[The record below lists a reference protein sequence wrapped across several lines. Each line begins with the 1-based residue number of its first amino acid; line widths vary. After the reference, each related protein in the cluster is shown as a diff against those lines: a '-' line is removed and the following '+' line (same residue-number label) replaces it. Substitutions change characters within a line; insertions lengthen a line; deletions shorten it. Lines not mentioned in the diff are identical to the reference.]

1 MSHVACLIPRAS
13 PLISISLLS
22 GREWIRVPAIAYS
35 GHAITNMICNSS
47 AQIYSSRAKIY
58 SSCTQICTFR
68 YQICILRVQICIP
81 RIQICTPHDQICTP
95 RDRICIPRDQ
105 ICTQRDQICIPRIQI
120 YALRA
125 QICPPRDQICIP
137 RIQICTPRD
146 QICIPHI
153 QICALRA
160 QICIPHDQICTFRTQ
175 IHSSRAR
182 ICHRAALLVPTH
194 SSIISGICSDA
205 NSSTLS
211 PASPIT
217 SLPPPPPPPS
227 PTFRSSLP
235 PPILPAAG
243 SAAAPA
249 AGPAAAPAARPAAAP
264 AAGLAAAP
272 AAGPAA
278 ALAAGPVAAPVA
290 GPAAPPAAVPSPHPP
305 PALVSTHPR
314 GGIQPVAPTAPTGP
328 VPTHPGVDPSP
339 PGDPPTFAP
348 NVNDPQSSETAI
360 RTYRTNLQEHLRQE
374 LRYEDEKRIYDDA
387 AARYSK
393 YQEDLNTYI
402 ADLADYTTKI
412 TAWRVAD
419 QRALA
424 ILLATVPS
432 SLKRELSPTSSS
444 HLWRLL
450 IDLFDRQDVATLYAL
465 IKEFGTLS
473 MDSTSGAAAF
483 TRRFLDLAWHLAAL
497 DVVYTDT
504 VICCHLLEGLTP
516 AFDAHKLAHMQ
527 LLSKHHTPAELSRA
541 AAGVGVAVGV
551 GVGVVV
557 GVGVDEVDHRVAVAV
572 VAVVRV
578 AVRQLPFL
586 PVSTCLATVPLRDSA
601 AAKPLMPQ
609 KHASRHSVMSGLLVA
624 TPAPLLAGLPSTHAP
639 LPLKSIPLPSMSI
652 PPPPRP
658 TRPLPLPSSSSSSS
672 LGVSSKGYSSMG
684 NSFSFLNSSSS
695 SSISSSSSTYSRSC
709 PSSLLLPFPSS
720 SLFLP
725 GLPRVL
731 PPQPISR
738 VHLQRRQ
745 PEFVA
750 SPMYPSVNETSFQYS
765 ASPSSTL
772 DFVLDSGAT
781 DTVLRDAGTLRPLP
795 TPTSLLS
802 ADSSFSTLPCPLFP
816 SGTVIGLH
824 IPSLRTNLLSQ
835 RSLQQANITTVFPG
849 GANYCALYNTA
860 TGRLPRHMV
869 VVLPVTVTEVTAAP
883 SASSPSP
890 AAASA
895 TAPAAAPAAGP
906 AAGQA
911 TAPAAGPA
919 AGPTAGPAAAPA
931 TAPAAAPAAA
941 PVVAP
946 AAAPAA
952 APTSALAAAPAAAP
966 AAIPAFHTS
975 LSEDSHEEFLD
986 LHLCNPSLLPITFDL
1001 SGTPVFTFS
1010 SAPSV
1015 FIPTTY
1021 AEAMACPNA
1030 PLWLAAIIKELEA
1043 FITNSS
1049 FVDVP
1054 RPPAS
1059 TNVVKGKWVFRV
1071 KQLPGEPPVYKA
1083 RYCAKGFMQRYAVD
1097 FFDTFSPTAKPATI
1111 RAELDLPARLNME
1124 IQSMDVSNAFLQS
1137 ILRELIYM
1145 ERPAGFHLPFPTNS
1159 QGRGRSMEEG
1169 EARKREKQG
1178 RGRSKEKIEA
1188 WKRERQ
1194 GRGRSKE
1201 EGEARKREKQGRG
1214 RRKEEGEA
1222 RKREKQGRGRSK
1234 EEGEARKRDK
1244 QGKGSSREE
1253 GEARKREKQRRGR
1266 SKEEG
1271 EARKREKKVR
1281 GISKEEG
1288 KARRREKHWW
1298 WSWWPHSRWLL

>member
-1 MSHVACLIPRAS
+1 MVVNGVAES
-13 PLISISLLS
+13 
-22 GREWIRVPAIAYS
+22 
-35 GHAITNMICNSS
+35 
-47 AQIYSSRAKIY
+47 
-58 SSCTQICTFR
+58 
-68 YQICILRVQICIP
+68 RVQEITKTARCLLVHASCP
-81 RIQICTPHDQICTP
+81 PSLWG
-95 RDRICIPRDQ
+95 
-105 ICTQRDQICIPRIQI
+105 
-120 YALRA
+120 YALL
-125 QICPPRDQICIP
+125 
-137 RIQICTPRD
+137 
-146 QICIPHI
+146 H
-153 QICALRA
+153 
-160 QICIPHDQICTFRTQ
+160 
-175 IHSSRAR
+175 
-182 ICHRAALLVPTH
+182 AALLTNLYPHPLLPSTTPTELWTKDKLDV
-194 SSIISGICSDA
+194 SSLRVWGSKAYVLIHPSDRSRSMGKLAPRTLPFIFLGHNPTSHDYLFLHPPSGRLVRSRDVVFDESTPYYSSPPSTSPLPPLTHPLVWSDTTPPPLLPPP
-205 NSSTLS
+205 S
-211 PASPIT
+211 I
-217 SLPPPPPPPS
+217 LPPPPPPSSPSYVAPPSSGDIFDPEPLSSPVS
-227 PTFRSSLP
+227 PTHSSPSASPPLLSPPLP
-235 PPILPAAG
+235 P
-243 SAAAPA
+243 
-249 AGPAAAPAARPAAAP
+249 
-264 AAGLAAAP
+264 
-272 AAGPAA
+272 
-278 ALAAGPVAAPVA
+278 
-290 GPAAPPAAVPSPHPP
+290 
-305 PALVSTHPR
+305 TC
-314 GGIQPVAPTAPTGP
+314 
-328 VPTHPGVDPSP
+328 PSP
-339 PGDPPTFAP
+339 PP
-348 NVNDPQSSETAI
+348 
-360 RTYRTNLQEHLRQE
+360 RTVLT
-374 LRYEDEKRIYDDA
+374 RYPHTRSHDG
-387 AARYSK
+387 
-393 YQEDLNTYI
+393 
-402 ADLADYTTKI
+402 
-412 TAWRVAD
+412 
-419 QRALA
+419 
-424 ILLATVPS
+424 IL
-432 SLKRELSPTSSS
+432 
-444 HLWRLL
+444 
-450 IDLFDRQDVATLYAL
+450 
-465 IKEFGTLS
+465 
-473 MDSTSGAAAF
+473 GA
-483 TRRFLDLAWHLAAL
+483 
-497 DVVYTDT
+497 
-504 VICCHLLEGLTP
+504 
-516 AFDAHKLAHMQ
+516 
-527 LLSKHHTPAELSRA
+527 
-541 AAGVGVAVGV
+541 
-551 GVGVVV
+551 
-557 GVGVDEVDHRVAVAV
+557 
-572 VAVVRV
+572 
-578 AVRQLPFL
+578 
-586 PVSTCLATVPLRDSA
+586 
-601 AAKPLMPQ
+601 
-609 KHASRHSVMSGLLVA
+609 
-624 TPAPLLAGLPSTHAP
+624 
-639 LPLKSIPLPSMSI
+639 
-652 PPPPRP
+652 PPPV
-658 TRPLPLPSSSSSSS
+658 TL
-672 LGVSSKGYSSMG
+672 
-684 NSFSFLNSSSS
+684 
-695 SSISSSSSTYSRSC
+695 SSST
-709 PSSLLLPFPSS
+709 
-720 SLFLP
+720 
-725 GLPRVL
+725 L
-731 PPQPISR
+731 PPLSPLLHHFFRAVLHQP
-738 VHLQRRQ
+738 
-745 PEFVA
+745 P
-750 SPMYPSVNETSFQYS
+750 P
-765 ASPSSTL
+765 
-772 DFVLDSGAT
+772 
-781 DTVLRDAGTLRPLP
+781 
-795 TPTSLLS
+795 
-802 ADSSFSTLPCPLFP
+802 
-816 SGTVIGLH
+816 
-824 IPSLRTNLLSQ
+824 
-835 RSLQQANITTVFPG
+835 
-849 GANYCALYNTA
+849 
-860 TGRLPRHMV
+860 
-869 VVLPVTVTEVTAAP
+869 TAAP

-931 TAPAAAPAAA
+931 TAPAAAPAAT

-1124 IQSMDVSNAFLQS
+1124 IQSMDPAFTFPSQLTLS
-1137 ILRELIYM
+1137 GSCVDLCMGSDGPLGSGM
-1145 ERPAGFHLPFPTNS
+1145 LNLPPPLLE